1 MKKRFVIEAIAIAIL
16 VTCLLVIWINLT
28 IKEKEV
34 YIKGHVPYEEFGIET
49 SSDIY
54 VDNMLKRPYTKSGRL
69 VKYKGEE

>member
-1 MKKRFVIEAIAIAIL
+1 MKKRFVIEAIAIAVL

-34 YIKGHVPYEEFGIET
+34 YIKGHVPY
-49 SSDIY
+49 

-69 VKYKGEE
+69 IGEE

>member
-1 MKKRFVIEAIAIAIL
+1 MKKKFVIEAIAIAVL

-34 YIKGHVPYEEFGIET
+34 YIKGNLRYEEFGIET
-49 SSDIY
+49 SADIY

-69 VKYKGEE
+69 IGEE